1 MKSYAILISACV
13 LVSAFCTPVQ
23 AQETLIPESK
33 QNLWEQFKSSEG
45 ESWEI
50 RWRKDSP
57 VPRSVTGGIS
67 KAYEGTPEAIAR
79 QFLMDYSDLF
89 SMKSGLSNLE
99 YEETI
104 TSTGTHTVVLKQYH
118 NGVLVEGG
126 EYRVHIQENGSVDM
140 VNGHYYPNIFIS
152 LEPSIMGEA
161 AISVGKSDS
170 KLPGADESMTKA
182 ELVIYPLN
190 DSTFTLAYKT
200 QLYSNEPLASWLYY
214 VDAHTG
220 EILKKGNRLSHFTK
234 ETSPMVTGSG
244 SVYASHPGSSSLTT
258 KSLYR
263 LAGNNKLDGTYVKVL
278 KYPGNSG
285 VTGTSNNFIY
295 SAGDP
300 GIDETMSYYHVDD
313 FRHNYIN
320 TIDNNFSL
328 SKLEV
333 LVNAQTVPALGICN
347 GVYNT
352 VNHEI
357 LLSDGNGTG
366 CFNAS
371 LEDKV
376 IQHEYTHAVTHQLNS
391 GITSIN
397 NNNEEGAINEGLA
410 DYFPGSYKNRP
421 RIADYMAP
429 DDGIGKD
436 LERDMNTPEISSYAG
451 YENERDLVPVGQVN
465 INKGG
470 EFFSSILWDIRNSPG
485 ISNSIID
492 KIIFEAIK
500 SVNSNPDFTDFRDVM
515 KTKALTIGGT
525 PYVKAIHNRF
535 ADKGMGTPFPL
546 TVTISGPIE
555 MDSGTSE
562 TWTVSSD
569 GISPFSYVWRIIP
582 LGQGGTGTIV
592 GYGSSYSGTQTDSF
606 DLLVSIGDSQN
617 YSGTDRHFVTVNGG
631 GCQPGFPCKAIPQ
644 KELPAEFGL
653 SNNYP
658 NPFNPSTQ
666 IKFALPEAADV
677 TINIYNLMGQR
688 VAMIINERMK
698 AGFQNATFEASNLA
712 SGIYIARLTA
722 VGLSGE
728 QFTGEIKM
736 QLIK

>member
-1 MKSYAILISACV
+1 MKNYAILISACV
-13 LVSAFCTPVQ
+13 MVSTLCTTVQ

-33 QNLWEQFKSSEG
+33 QSFWEQFKSSEG

-57 VPRSVTGGIS
+57 VPRSVTGGVS
-67 KAYEGTPEAIAR
+67 KAYEGTPETIAR

-89 SMKSGLSNLE
+89 SMKNGLSNF
-99 YEETI
+99 YHEETI
-104 TSTGTHTVVLKQYH
+104 TSIGTHTVVLKQYH
-118 NGVLVEGG
+118 NGVPVEGG

-140 VNGHYYPNIFIS
+140 VNGHYYPNISIS
-152 LEPSIMGEA
+152 TESSISSDA
-161 AISVGKSDS
+161 AISVGKSDLMLS
-170 KLPGADESMTKA
+170 GADENMTKA
-182 ELVIYPLN
+182 ELVIYPQN
-190 DSTFTLAYKT
+190 DSTFTLTYKT

-234 ETSPMVTGSG
+234 EASPMVTGSG

-285 VTGTSNNFIY
+285 VTGTNNNFIY

-333 LVNAQTVPALGICN
+333 LVNAQAVSALGICN
-347 GVYNT
+347 GIYNT

-357 LLSDGNGTG
+357 LLSDGNGTD
-366 CFNAS
+366 CFNTS

-376 IQHEYTHAVTHQLNS
+376 IQHEYTHAVVYDLNS

-397 NNNEEGAINEGLA
+397 NNNEEGAISEGLG
-410 DYFPGSYKNRP
+410 DYFPGSYKGTAVIGDYVFPYNTNPTYDLDRSMVSPEFDHYSNLP
-421 RIADYMAP
+421 RS
-429 DDGIGKD
+429 GG
-436 LERDMNTPEISSYAG
+436 
-451 YENERDLVPVGQVN
+451 VVN
-465 INKGG
+465 LGAHRGG

-500 SVNSNPDFTDFRDVM
+500 SVNSDPDFTDFRDVM

-525 PYVKAIHNRF
+525 TYVKAIHNRF

-562 TWTVSSD
+562 TWTVSSSD
-569 GISPFSYVWRIIP
+569 GIPPFSYVWRILP
-582 LGQGGTGTIV
+582 LGQGGMGTIV
-592 GYGSSYSGTQTDSF
+592 GYGASYSGTQTDSF

-644 KELPAEFGL
+644 KELPTEFGL
-653 SNNYP
+653 FNNYP

-677 TINIYNLMGQR
+677 TINIYNIMGQR
-688 VAMIINERMK
+688 VATIINERME

-722 VGLSGE
+722 VGLSGV
-728 QFTGEIKM
+728 QFASEIKM